1 MKILFVF
8 LFVFNM
14 DIAAQKK
21 MELPLWPNG
30 APNSNGLQGPETGIE
45 TGRVTNI
52 SNPTI
57 TVYLPA
63 ESNGAAI
70 IACPGGG
77 YSFVSMG
84 KEGYSMAPW
93 LNDQGIAVI
102 VLKYRLPNGNREVPL
117 SDVEQAMRMVKRHAK
132 EWKIDAA
139 KIGILGSSAGGHLAA
154 TLSTLY
160 SADTRPAFQVLLYPV
175 ITMDTS
181 LTHPGSRKQLL
192 GSDPDKKLEYR
203 FSADKNVKK
212 ETPPAFI
219 VLSDDDKTVP
229 SLNSILYYTALKKE
243 NIPVEM
249 HIYPSGGHG
258 WGFGDKFIYK
268 QHWIEAFKKW
278 LSLQLT
284 KDIAAK

>member
-1 MKILFVF
+1 MKFLLILFMGMSVTA
-8 LFVFNM
+8 M
-14 DIAAQKK
+14 AQQKF
-21 MELPLWPNG
+21 ELPLWPNG
-30 APNSNGLQGPETGIE
+30 APNSNGLQGPETGITE
-45 TGRVTNI
+45 GRVANI
-52 SNPTI
+52 SQPTI
-57 TVYLPA
+57 TVYLPK
-63 ESNGAAI
+63 EGNGAAI

-93 LNDQGIAVI
+93 LNEQGIAVI
-102 VLKYRLPNGNREVPL
+102 VLKYRLPNGNHEVPL
-117 SDVEQAMRMVKRHAK
+117 SDVEQAVRLVKKNSAQ
-132 EWKIDAA
+132 WKIDEA
-139 KIGILGSSAGGHLAA
+139 KVGVLGSSAGGHLAA

-160 SADTRPAFQVLLYPV
+160 SADTRPAFQILLYPV
-175 ITMDTS
+175 ITMDTA

-192 GSDPDKKLEYR
+192 GPNATEKLEQRY
-203 FSADKNVKK
+203 SAHKNVKR

-243 NIPVEM
+243 SIPVEM

-268 QHWIEAFKKW
+268 QHWAAALQKW
-278 LSLQLT
+278 LELQLK
-284 KDIAAK
+284 KDVAVK